1 MIYSYICQNN
11 DRIAVERTGL
21 SKTECGRRG
30 EDEALAY
37 LLGKGMRL
45 RHRNWRNGR
54 NELDLVMEDGENVR
68 IVEVRSRTLPAAVPP
83 QETVGTDKRRRLMRA
98 ASAYAGR
105 YRIRK
110 EIVFDIV
117 SVLFAQGT
125 VRIAYFPDAFLPLDN
140 GGMKLG

>member
-1 MIYSYICQNN
+1 ME
-11 DRIAVERTGL
+11 RIGL
-21 SKTECGRRG
+21 SRTECGRRG

-45 RHRNWRNGR
+45 RHRNWRSGR
-54 NELDLVMEDGENVR
+54 NELDLVMEDGRSIR

-83 QETVGTDKRRRLMRA
+83 QETVGTGKQRRLIRA
-98 ASAYAGR
+98 AAAYAGR

-125 VRIAYFPDAFLPLDN
+125 VRILYFPDAFLAMDRY
-140 GGMKLG
+140 GMRLG